1 MAIGTFASL
10 VNSKVVVPSTRNDY
24 WAVNK
29 HFLSDLLSTR
39 LGQVYVDQAWYLG
52 RYPDVAKAIE
62 TGSVADAAEHYRK
75 YGFFEHRMPMR
86 IEVQED
92 WYLSEY
98 ADVGIAVRERVFP
111 SAQAHF
117 DLVGYAEG
125 RLPHANF
132 ALVEVTEGAAGER
145 HEAKRPARTVASR
158 TGLGS
163 QATEAEVIAGAKS
176 AAGDETRN
184 GTWRRAP

>member
-1 MAIGTFASL
+1 MAFGTFASL

-39 LGQVYVDQAWYLG
+39 LGDVHVDQAWYLS

-62 TGSVADAAEHYRK
+62 TGTVADAAEHYRK
-75 YGFFEHRMPMR
+75 FGYFEHRMPMR

-92 WYLSEY
+92 WYLKEY
-98 ADVGIAVRERVFP
+98 ADVGTAVRERVFP

-125 RLPHANF
+125 RLPW
-132 ALVEVTEGAAGER
+132 AGFSLR
-145 HEAKRPARTVASR
+145 QDDGGT
-158 TGLGS
+158 S
-163 QATEAEVIAGAKS
+163 QAGVTSI
-176 AAGDETRN
+176 TR
-184 GTWRRAP
+184 GRRAGTTGDTGSHAV

>member
-1 MAIGTFASL
+1 MSFGTFASL

-39 LGQVYVDQAWYLG
+39 LRQVHVDQAWYLS

-62 TGSVADAAEHYRK
+62 SGTVADAAEHYRK
-75 YGFFEHRMPMR
+75 FGYFEHRMPAR

-92 WYLSEY
+92 WYLKEY
-98 ADVGIAVRERVFP
+98 ADVGTAVRERVFP

-125 RLPHANF
+125 RLPFANF
-132 ALVEVTEGAAGER
+132 ALAESDTPPEER
-145 HEAKRPARTVASR
+145 PEARRTNQVPSGR
-158 TGLGS
+158 LGHG
-163 QATEAEVIAGAKS
+163 TPLEAEALAGTKT
-176 AAGDETRN
+176 AAGDDSRS

>member
-1 MAIGTFASL
+1 MAFGTFASL

-39 LGQVYVDQAWYLG
+39 LRQVHVDQAWYLS

-62 TGSVADAAEHYRK
+62 SGTVADAAEHYRK
-75 YGFFEHRMPMR
+75 FGYFEHRMPTR

-92 WYLSEY
+92 WYLNEY
-98 ADVGIAVRERVFP
+98 ADVGTAVRERVFP

-132 ALVEVTEGAAGER
+132 ALAESRDTPLEER
-145 HEAKRPARTVASR
+145 PDARR
-158 TGLGS
+158 TGRHASGRSAHGAPL
-163 QATEAEVIAGAKS
+163 EAEAIAGTKT
-176 AAGDETRN
+176 AAADDSRN